1 MLSFPITI
9 DGFLASAPVLDFI
22 DAHEKKH
29 QLEYLSDGTLS
40 GFTKDIVHV
49 MLAPLE
55 YLASR
60 DLVPQVASVYVHID
74 DPGTKRGNYTVTME
88 ISVPYEPVTLCYHG
102 VFSPTA
108 EMSAAQ
114 EWLSLFGIL
123 PVQTYLTRN
132 PDIVLVPSA
141 GVVSG
146 SYHYAKQEAHRVAYA
161 VSTLPHAPRIEH
173 NGLAVYDLQTGTGTA
188 HILATP
194 PVLYARFFDYLTGET
209 QTRSGGHYIRML
221 YASGYRGRD
230 LTIVVPP
237 AMRSLSLQRT
247 IQNFR

>member
-22 DAHEKKH
+22 DANEKKH

-60 DLVPQVASVYVHID
+60 DLIPQVTSAYVHID
-74 DPGTKRGNYTVTME
+74 DPGTKEGNYTVTME

-102 VFSPTA
+102 VFSPVA

-114 EWLSLFGIL
+114 EWLALFGIL

-132 PDIVLVPSA
+132 PDKVLVPSA

-146 SYHYAKQEAHRVAYA
+146 SHHYDKQEAHRVAYA
-161 VSTLPHAPRIEH
+161 VSTLPHAPRIDH
-173 NGLAVYDLQTGTGTA
+173 KGLAVYDLQTGTGTA

-194 PVLYARFFDYLTGET
+194 PVFYARFFDYLDGEP
-209 QTRSGGHYIRML
+209 QTRSGGRYIRML
-221 YASGYRGRD
+221 YEKAHGVD
-230 LTIVVPP
+230 LTVVVPP
-237 AMRSLSLQRT
+237 AMRSLSLRHT
-247 IQNFR
+247 VQNFR

>member
-1 MLSFPITI
+1 
-9 DGFLASAPVLDFI
+9 
-22 DAHEKKH
+22 
-29 QLEYLSDGTLS
+29 
-40 GFTKDIVHV
+40 

-237 AMRSLSLQRT
+237 AMRSLSLQHT